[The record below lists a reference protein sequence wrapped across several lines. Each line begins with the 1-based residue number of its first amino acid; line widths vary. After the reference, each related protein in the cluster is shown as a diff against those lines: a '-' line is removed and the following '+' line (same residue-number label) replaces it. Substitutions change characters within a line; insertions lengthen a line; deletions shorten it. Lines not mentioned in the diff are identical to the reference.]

1 MKLLSRI
8 SFGKII
14 TIVTAFLV
22 LAAAGFQFYH
32 GTQAF
37 AQENNSSI
45 EFPIE
50 SITKILN
57 SVDKAN
63 AALADGDLE
72 LVSQNLGEIET
83 EIRDQLGEINV
94 PLNSTSSDEID
105 DVLAQENG

>member
-1 MKLLSRI
+1 MKLISRI
-8 SFGKII
+8 SFGKTI
-14 TIVTAFLV
+14 TVVTAILV
-22 LAAAGFQFYH
+22 LASAGFQFYH
-32 GTQAF
+32 GTQAY
-37 AQENNSSI
+37 AQETNSI

-94 PLNSTSSDEID
+94 PLNSTS
-105 DVLAQENG
+105 A